1 MSSSS
6 IIPLILCGGSGSR
19 LWPLS
24 RASYP
29 KQYLN
34 LDDNNDFSLLQNT
47 YLRLNEINNLAA
59 PIIICNEDQR
69 FIVAEQM
76 REINVRPNSI
86 ILEPVGRNTAP
97 AIALAAIKSLEK
109 NDDPTLLI
117 LSSDHKIADE
127 VSFKNAIENSLVFSN
142 NGSLVTFGIKPT
154 GPETG
159 YGYIETYCE
168 ISDQISSTKIK
179 KFIEKPSF
187 DKAKT
192 FIEDN
197 HHLWNSGIFLF
208 KASTILKE
216 LKKYEPD
223 LIKTCEESIKK
234 GLVDLDFFRVD
245 KETFVNCP
253 SIAIDVAVMEKTDL
267 GFVSPLDAGWSD
279 IGSWQSLWSV
289 SDKDKQ
295 GNLISGNIIV
305 DNVNNSYL
313 RSEGRLIVG
322 IGLENLVV
330 VETMDA
336 LLVADLNKAQS
347 IKQIVSQLHS
357 NGQPEGTI
365 HKTVFRP
372 WGSYLSLAEGSHW
385 QVKKIT
391 VNPKCSLSLQLHK
404 HRTEH
409 WIVVSGTAQVEIDGK
424 ISFLNKNE
432 STYIP
437 LESKHR
443 LSNKGKEILVLI
455 EVQSGN
461 YLGEDDIIRFEDNYG
476 RI

>member
-1 MSSSS
+1 MDL
-6 IIPLILCGGSGSR
+6 IPVILSGGSGSR

-34 LDDNNDFSLLQNT
+34 LDDNNNFSLLQNT

-216 LKKYEPD
+216 LKKYEPN

-234 GLVDLDFFRVD
+234 GLIDLDFFRVD

-267 GFVSPLDAGWSD
+267 GFVSPLDVGWSD

-289 SDKDKQ
+289 SDKDKH

-305 DNVNNSYL
+305 DNVKNSYL

-336 LLVADLNKAQS
+336 LLVANLNKAQS
-347 IKQIVSQLHS
+347 IKQIVAQLHS

-372 WGSYLSLAEGSHW
+372 WGSYISLAEGSYW

-404 HRTEH
+404 YRTEH

-424 ISFLNKNE
+424 VSSLSKNQ

-455 EVQSGN
+455 EVQSGS

-476 RI
+476 RR

>member
-1 MSSSS
+1 MDL
-6 IIPLILCGGSGSR
+6 IPVILSGGSGSR

-168 ISDQISSTKIK
+168 ISDQIPSTRIK

-245 KETFVNCP
+245 KETFENCP

-267 GFVSPLDAGWSD
+267 GFVSPLDVGWSD

-289 SDKDKQ
+289 SDKDKN

-305 DNVNNSYL
+305 DNVKNSYL
-313 RSEGRLIVG
+313 RSEGRLIAG

-336 LLVADLNKAQS
+336 LLVADLNKSQS
-347 IKQIVSQLHS
+347 IKKIVAQLHS

-424 ISFLNKNE
+424 VSSLSKNQ

-443 LSNKGKEILVLI
+443 LTNKGEEILVLI
-455 EVQSGN
+455 EVQSGS

>member
-1 MSSSS
+1 MDL
-6 IIPLILCGGSGSR
+6 IPVILSGGSGSR

-34 LDDNNDFSLLQNT
+34 LDDNNNFSLLQNT

-216 LKKYEPD
+216 LKKYEPE

-234 GLVDLDFFRVD
+234 GLIDLDFFRVD

-267 GFVSPLDAGWSD
+267 GFVSPLDVGWSD

-289 SDKDKQ
+289 SDKDKH
-295 GNLISGNIIV
+295 GNLMSGNIIV
-305 DNVNNSYL
+305 DNVKNSYL

-336 LLVADLNKAQS
+336 LLVANLNKAQS
-347 IKQIVSQLHS
+347 IKQIVAQLHS

-372 WGSYLSLAEGSHW
+372 WGSYISLAEGSYW
-385 QVKKIT
+385 QVKKII

-424 ISFLNKNE
+424 VSSLSKNQ

-455 EVQSGN
+455 EVQSGS

>member
-1 MSSSS
+1 MDL
-6 IIPLILCGGSGSR
+6 IPVILSGGSGSR

-234 GLVDLDFFRVD
+234 GLIDLDFFRVD

-267 GFVSPLDAGWSD
+267 GFVSPLDVGWSD

-289 SDKDKQ
+289 SDKDKH

-305 DNVNNSYL
+305 DNVKNSYL

-347 IKQIVSQLHS
+347 IKQIVAQLHS

-372 WGSYLSLAEGSHW
+372 WGSYISLAEGSYW

-404 HRTEH
+404 YRTEH

-424 ISFLNKNE
+424 VSSLSKNQ

-455 EVQSGN
+455 EVQSGS

>member
-1 MSSSS
+1 MDL
-6 IIPLILCGGSGSR
+6 IPVILSGGSGSR

-34 LDDNNDFSLLQNT
+34 LDDNNNFSLLQNT

-127 VSFKNAIENSLVFSN
+127 ISFKNAIEDSLIFSN
-142 NGSLVTFGIKPT
+142 NGNLVTFGIKPT

-234 GLVDLDFFRVD
+234 GLIDLDFFRVD

-267 GFVSPLDAGWSD
+267 GFVSPLDVGWSD

-289 SDKDKQ
+289 SDKDKH

-305 DNVNNSYL
+305 DNVKNSYL

-336 LLVADLNKAQS
+336 LLVANLNKAQS
-347 IKQIVSQLHS
+347 IKQIVAQLHS

-372 WGSYLSLAEGSHW
+372 WGSYISLAEGSYW
-385 QVKKIT
+385 QVKKII

-424 ISFLNKNE
+424 VSSLSKNQ

-455 EVQSGN
+455 EVQSGS

-476 RI
+476 RR

>member
-1 MSSSS
+1 MDL
-6 IIPLILCGGSGSR
+6 IPVILSGGSGSR

-47 YLRLNEINNLAA
+47 YLRLNEINNLTA

-245 KETFVNCP
+245 KETFENCP

-267 GFVSPLDAGWSD
+267 GFVSPLDVGWSD

-289 SDKDKQ
+289 SDKDKH

-305 DNVNNSYL
+305 DNVKNSYL
-313 RSEGRLIVG
+313 RSEGRLIAG

-336 LLVADLNKAQS
+336 LLVADLNKSQS
-347 IKQIVSQLHS
+347 IKKIVAQLQS
-357 NGQPEGTI
+357 NGQPEGSI

-372 WGSYLSLAEGSHW
+372 WGSYISLAECSNW

-404 HRTEH
+404 HSTEH

-424 ISFLNKNE
+424 VSSLKKNQ

>member
-1 MSSSS
+1 MDL
-6 IIPLILCGGSGSR
+6 IPVILSGGSGSR

-168 ISDQISSTKIK
+168 ISDQIPSTRIK

-289 SDKDKQ
+289 SDKDKN

-305 DNVNNSYL
+305 DNVKNSYL
-313 RSEGRLIVG
+313 RSEGRLIAG

-336 LLVADLNKAQS
+336 LLVADLNKSQS
-347 IKQIVSQLHS
+347 IKQIVTQLHS
-357 NGQPEGTI
+357 KGQPEGSI

-391 VNPKCSLSLQLHK
+391 VNPECSLSLQLHK

-424 ISFLNKNE
+424 VSSLSKNE

-455 EVQSGN
+455 EVQSGS

>member
-1 MSSSS
+1 MDL
-6 IIPLILCGGSGSR
+6 IPVILSGGSGSR

-47 YLRLNEINNLAA
+47 YLRLNEINNLEA

-234 GLVDLDFFRVD
+234 GLIDLDFFRVD

-267 GFVSPLDAGWSD
+267 GFVSPLDVGWSD

-289 SDKDKQ
+289 SDKDKH

-305 DNVNNSYL
+305 DNVKNSYL

-336 LLVADLNKAQS
+336 LLVANLNKAQS
-347 IKQIVSQLHS
+347 IKQIVAQLHS

-372 WGSYLSLAEGSHW
+372 WGSYISLAEGSYW

-404 HRTEH
+404 YRTEH

-424 ISFLNKNE
+424 VSSLSKNQ

-455 EVQSGN
+455 EVQSGS

-476 RI
+476 RR

>member
-1 MSSSS
+1 LDL
-6 IIPLILCGGSGSR
+6 IPVILSGGSGSR

-168 ISDQISSTKIK
+168 ISEQISSTKIK

-192 FIEDN
+192 FIEGN
-197 HHLWNSGIFLF
+197 RHLWNSGIFLF

-234 GLVDLDFFRVD
+234 GLIDLDFFRVD
-245 KETFVNCP
+245 KETFANCP

-289 SDKDKQ
+289 SDKDKH

-305 DNVNNSYL
+305 DNVKNSYL
-313 RSEGRLIVG
+313 RSEGRLIAG

-336 LLVADLNKAQS
+336 LLVADLNKSQS
-347 IKQIVSQLHS
+347 IKKIVSQLQS
-357 NGQPEGTI
+357 NGQPEGSI

-372 WGSYLSLAEGSHW
+372 WGSYTNLFRGKNFL
-385 QVKKIT
+385 VKELNVKSKGI
-391 VNPKCSLSLQLHK
+391 LSLQK
-404 HRTEH
+404 HHHRSEH
-409 WIVVSGTAQVEIDGK
+409 WLITQGK
-424 ISFLNKNE
+424 PLITLNKKKLSKSVNE
-432 STYIP
+432 SIYIP
-437 LESKHR
+437 KGAIHRIENPFKINVKILEIQ
-443 LSNKGKEILVLI
+443 KGSILKET
-455 EVQSGN
+455 
-461 YLGEDDIIRFEDNYG
+461 DIVRYQDIYG
-476 RI
+476 RVG

>member
-1 MSSSS
+1 MDL
-6 IIPLILCGGSGSR
+6 IPVILSGGSGSR

-168 ISDQISSTKIK
+168 ISDQIPSTKIK

-245 KETFVNCP
+245 KETFENCP

-267 GFVSPLDAGWSD
+267 GFVSPLDVGWSD
-279 IGSWQSLWSV
+279 IGSWKSLWSV
-289 SDKDKQ
+289 SDKDKN

-305 DNVNNSYL
+305 DNVKNSYL
-313 RSEGRLIVG
+313 RSEGRLIAG

-330 VETMDA
+330 VETIDA
-336 LLVADLNKAQS
+336 LLVADLNKSQS
-347 IKQIVSQLHS
+347 IKKIVAQLHS

-385 QVKKIT
+385 QVKKII

-409 WIVVSGTAQVEIDGK
+409 WIVVSGTAEVEIDGK
-424 ISFLNKNE
+424 VSSLSKNQ

-455 EVQSGN
+455 EVQSGS

>member
-1 MSSSS
+1 M
-6 IIPLILCGGSGSR
+6 
-19 LWPLS
+19 
-24 RASYP
+24 
-29 KQYLN
+29 
-34 LDDNNDFSLLQNT
+34 
-47 YLRLNEINNLAA
+47 
-59 PIIICNEDQR
+59 
-69 FIVAEQM
+69 
-76 REINVRPNSI
+76 
-86 ILEPVGRNTAP
+86 
-97 AIALAAIKSLEK
+97 
-109 NDDPTLLI
+109 
-117 LSSDHKIADE
+117 
-127 VSFKNAIENSLVFSN
+127 
-142 NGSLVTFGIKPT
+142 
-154 GPETG
+154 
-159 YGYIETYCE
+159 
-168 ISDQISSTKIK
+168 
-179 KFIEKPSF
+179 
-187 DKAKT
+187 
-192 FIEDN
+192 
-197 HHLWNSGIFLF
+197 F

-234 GLVDLDFFRVD
+234 GLIDLDFFRVD
-245 KETFVNCP
+245 KETFENCP
-253 SIAIDVAVMEKTDL
+253 SIAIDVAVMEKTDQ
-267 GFVSPLDAGWSD
+267 GFVSPLDVGWSD
-279 IGSWQSLWSV
+279 IGNWQSLWSV

-305 DNVNNSYL
+305 DNVKNSYL

-336 LLVADLNKAQS
+336 LLVADLNKSQS
-347 IKQIVSQLHS
+347 IKQIVAQLHS
-357 NGQPEGTI
+357 NGQPEGSI

-409 WIVVSGTAQVEIDGK
+409 WIVVSGTAEVEIDGK
-424 ISFLNKNE
+424 VSSLSKNQ

-455 EVQSGN
+455 EVQSGS

>member
-1 MSSSS
+1 MDL
-6 IIPLILCGGSGSR
+6 IPVILSGGSGSR

-34 LDDNNDFSLLQNT
+34 LDDNNNFSLLQNT

-127 VSFKNAIENSLVFSN
+127 VSFKNSIENSLGFSN

-234 GLVDLDFFRVD
+234 GLIDLDFFRVD

-267 GFVSPLDAGWSD
+267 GFVSPLDVGWSD

-289 SDKDKQ
+289 SDKDKH

-305 DNVNNSYL
+305 DNVKNSYL

-336 LLVADLNKAQS
+336 LLVANLNKAQS
-347 IKQIVSQLHS
+347 IKQIVAQLHS

-372 WGSYLSLAEGSHW
+372 WGSYISLAEGSYW

-424 ISFLNKNE
+424 VSSLSKNQ

-455 EVQSGN
+455 EVQSGS

-476 RI
+476 RR